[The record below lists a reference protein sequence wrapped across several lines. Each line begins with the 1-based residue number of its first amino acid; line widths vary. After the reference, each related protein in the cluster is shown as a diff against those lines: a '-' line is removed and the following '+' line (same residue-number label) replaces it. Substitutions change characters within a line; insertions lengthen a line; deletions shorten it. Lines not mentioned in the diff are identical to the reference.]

1 MERIILNSGLPG
13 IVLIDA
19 VTDADS
25 AAIAGRKLFRHAP
38 LYHGIESLAQLG
50 AYHVRFITDFEKH
63 AFLLGVKHCALP
75 SRKELHST
83 FRIFGNL
90 LGKGSSSYSYRLRAV
105 GDDATE
111 IAGEFL
117 FAAVDYDETDF
128 KRDILR
134 EHYRKVFSCLKNS
147 SKTDC

>member
-13 IVLIDA
+13 IILLDA
-19 VTDADS
+19 ITDADS
-25 AAIAGRKLFRHAP
+25 TAIAGRKQFRHAP
-38 LYHGIESLAQLG
+38 QYLGIESLAQLG
-50 AYHVRFITDFEKH
+50 AYHVRFLTNFEKH

-75 SRKELHST
+75 SGKELHGP

-90 LGKGSSSYSYRLRAV
+90 LGKGSSSYSYRLRAA
-105 GDDATE
+105 GDDATGIE
-111 IAGEFL
+111 GEFL
-117 FAAVDYDETDF
+117 FAAVDYDETF